1 MPARWHCS
9 ASRCLNGCK
18 RIIYRLLYKTRG
30 CQTKLSGSLFEAFVY
45 YSYSAL
51 LPVRVAGNLYKSG
64 CKHRDKIV
72 ETGEAKQPS
81 TLKTI
86 KPKLMDVFL
95 YNLLRMS
102 KKSTIFA
109 AAFLGMKTARVHI
122 AVFASGEGTT
132 LQALLDS
139 QESSHYQVTL
149 VVSNK
154 ECGALLRAS
163 RVGVPSS

>member
-18 RIIYRLLYKTRG
+18 RIIYRLSYKTRG
-30 CQTKLSGSLFEAFVY
+30 YQTKLSGSLFEAFVY

-72 ETGEAKQPS
+72 ETGESKQPS

-86 KPKLMDVFL
+86 KPKLMGRIFVRVRPNQSGL
-95 YNLLRMS
+95 YL
-102 KKSTIFA
+102 
-109 AAFLGMKTARVHI
+109 AFNEPLMG
-122 AVFASGEGTT
+122 FNGGEAPTG
-132 LQALLDS
+132 
-139 QESSHYQVTL
+139 
-149 VVSNK
+149 
-154 ECGALLRAS
+154 R
-163 RVGVPSS
+163 GVPGHFCAAKVQLFF